1 MEEILGVE
9 GEVEGMLELL
19 RVSLNLLRD
28 KLWAKDQFLVYQLE
42 EVEDREIVQGSE
54 DNLRRRR

>member
-1 MEEILGVE
+1 VEEILGVE

>member
-1 MEEILGVE
+1 MGTREVV